1 MAGKKKVKSGRLTVV
16 NADCAGV
23 DIGKSYHY
31 VAVDPER
38 FENPVRKF
46 GSFTSDLGALA
57 QWLSACGVKQ
67 VAMESTSVY
76 WIPMFE
82 VLDRAGFDV
91 MLVPPR
97 MTKQISGR
105 KSDVLDCQW
114 IRQLLS
120 YGLLRGSYRP
130 DDGLCPLRS
139 LVRQCKRLTE
149 DRSRSVLHVQKALSE
164 MNVQLDSVI
173 SDIMG
178 VTGQRILRA
187 IVDGERD
194 PQVLAAMRDRRTKS
208 SASTIASSLEGTWRE
223 EHLFALKQALERYDF
238 FAAQVAACE
247 AQILAALKTLSPPEA
262 PDDGGR
268 GCAAKP
274 PGKSQ
279 KPKHTLHTSLQRMMG
294 VDLTAIPTIGPE
306 TALVIASEIGPTVSA
321 FPTMQQF
328 CSWLG
333 LAPGTRISGD
343 RRLRSKGR
351 TAGQSR
357 WAGVANGG
365 DVSAAQPELYRRETS
380 FATGAHGYA
389 GGDQSNRTRAGAH
402 GLPDAVARSVFRRT
416 RDRVLRGRTPDSAGQ
431 TSASQGQGTRLQP
444 D

>member
-1 MAGKKKVKSGRLTVV
+1 
-16 NADCAGV
+16 
-23 DIGKSYHY
+23 
-31 VAVDPER
+31 
-38 FENPVRKF
+38 
-46 GSFTSDLGALA
+46 
-57 QWLSACGVKQ
+57 
-67 VAMESTSVY
+67 MESTSVY

-82 VLDRAGFDV
+82 FLDRAGFDV

-194 PQVLAAMRDRRTKS
+194 PQMLAAMRDRRTKS

-262 PDDGGR
+262 PDDGDR

-351 TAGQSR
+351 PPVNRVGQALRMAAMSARRSQSYIGAKHRSRLARMDTQVAIKATAHELARMVYLILSRGQPFVERGIECFEEERRIRQVKHLHRKARELGFSLTE
-357 WAGVANGG
+357 AT
-365 DVSAAQPELYRRETS
+365 AQV
-380 FATGAHGYA
+380 G
-389 GGDQSNRTRAGAH
+389 
-402 GLPDAVARSVFRRT
+402 
-416 RDRVLRGRTPDSAGQ
+416 
-431 TSASQGQGTRLQP
+431 
-444 D
+444 